1 MPNDP
6 SQIATDPALVANQQP
21 SALAAN
27 SEAQATNE
35 TPNANTTLEDL
46 QRQIAELR
54 RENASHRKS
63 KKDAEEATQKAQA
76 DALAEQGKY
85 KELYEQQ
92 AAQISTLKPVQEQY
106 SALAAQV
113 ASQIE
118 AQIKDWPQE
127 VKTFDPGSDAPID
140 QRLAWLEKSKPLIAK
155 LQEQA
160 RGTNPGNGPNPPPS
174 AGTPETTR
182 NKFMEQM
189 RRSNKYGA

>member
-113 ASQIE
+113 A
-118 AQIKDWPQE
+118 
-127 VKTFDPGSDAPID
+127 PID